1 MSTIKDISKKCHV
14 SISTVSRALNGYND
28 INEETKELVLRT
40 AKELDYIPN
49 KHARELVKRNSNH
62 LVIITKALNEQD
74 NLFQILRGL
83 YSYGEKFNY
92 SVSLFTLGTSIK
104 CGKSYYKFCRENNI
118 AGALLYGIHT
128 NDPYIKELIDKKFPT
143 VMIDCEITGEKV
155 ANISIN
161 NFKAAYE
168 AVSHMINNGCK
179 NIKTIQGGEGSYVTK
194 ERVKGYIKALED
206 NNIKVKKEDIYY
218 GNFSKDFG
226 EKTIKKIIK
235 NKGVDG
241 IFCGADSI
249 AIGVYQ
255 GLNTLNI
262 NIPTEISVVGFGDI
276 EMAEYLSPAL
286 STIRQSMYNFGY
298 EGGKV
303 LDKLIKDEEVKKIVR
318 LEHEFIKRKSVR

>member
-218 GNFSKDFG
+218 GNFSKEFG

-235 NKGVDG
+235 NKGVD
-241 IFCGADSI
+241 
-249 AIGVYQ
+249 
-255 GLNTLNI
+255 
-262 NIPTEISVVGFGDI
+262 
-276 EMAEYLSPAL
+276 
-286 STIRQSMYNFGY
+286 
-298 EGGKV
+298 
-303 LDKLIKDEEVKKIVR
+303 
-318 LEHEFIKRKSVR
+318 